1 MDGGKKIF
9 FWGAL
14 LIFLTIGAYLVY
26 GKGWGA
32 ERALSALGDVK
43 GIALQKISDV
53 AAFVKE
59 NTGKTFE
66 KGIQSSYS
74 FARRGVGEGIQSAG
88 ETILDIGARVGSGG
102 GATTTTSSSSGV
114 LSSISFPS
122 SGSGFFSPSPL
133 YALLGVRGTPL
144 SFFVRAGAGYTVE
157 WGDGTKE
164 SGEAS
169 SSSTA
174 MLTHTW
180 AKSGDYVIS
189 LSLEEKQKGGVERFS
204 IPIRI
209 YDSQ

>member
-1 MDGGKKIF
+1 MDHGKKVF
-9 FWGAL
+9 FWIAF
-14 LIFLTIGAYLVY
+14 LIFLTIAAYFMY
-26 GKGWGA
+26 GEKWGA

-43 GIALQKISDV
+43 GIALEKISEV

-66 KGIQSSYS
+66 KGIESSYS

-88 ETILDIGARVGSGG
+88 EAILDIGTRVGNEVG
-102 GATTTTSSSSGV
+102 TTTTSSSSGIQNT
-114 LSSISFPS
+114 ISPPS

-133 YALLGVRGTPL
+133 YALLGVRGTPT
-144 SFFVRAGAGYTVE
+144 SFFIRAGAGYTVE

-180 AKSGDYVIS
+180 AKSGDYVIH
-189 LSLEEKQKGGVERFS
+189 LSLEEKQKGEIERFS

-209 YDSQ
+209 YETQ

>member
-1 MDGGKKIF
+1 MNGGKKIF

-14 LIFLTIGAYLVY
+14 LIFLTLGAYLVY

-43 GIALQKISDV
+43 GIALQKISEV
-53 AAFVKE
+53 TAFVKE

-88 ETILDIGARVGSGG
+88 ETILDIGTRVGNEGV
-102 GATTTTSSSSGV
+102 TTTASSSSGGQGA
-114 LSSISFPS
+114 ISLPS

-133 YALLGVRGTPL
+133 YALLGVRGVPV
-144 SFFVRAGAGYTVE
+144 SFFIRAGADYTVE

-164 SGEAS
+164 SGEAPS
-169 SSSTA
+169 SSVA

-180 AKSGDYVIS
+180 VKNGDYVIA
-189 LSLEEKQKGGVERFS
+189 LSLQEKQKGGIERFS

-209 YDSQ
+209 YDTQ